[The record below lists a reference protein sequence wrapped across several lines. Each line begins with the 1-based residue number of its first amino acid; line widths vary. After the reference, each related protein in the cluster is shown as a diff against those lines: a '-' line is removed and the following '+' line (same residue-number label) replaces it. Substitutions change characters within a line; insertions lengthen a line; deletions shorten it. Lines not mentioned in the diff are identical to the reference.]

1 MPVLKIK
8 FEIKLKEQIKCL
20 HKTGKILLKI
30 KTMVWRKKAKMGN
43 VKRIGTLSKG
53 RYICDKGISDQTAF
67 LTMNIKG

>member
-8 FEIKLKEQIKCL
+8 FEIKLKEQINCL

-43 VKRIGTLSKG
+43 VKRIPYK
-53 RYICDKGISDQTAF
+53 KVGIFA
-67 LTMNIKG
+67 IKG